1 MLSTNSP
8 TDLPVPAPPAAPL
21 PASPAHHAAIM
32 HIEVGSTF
40 AFSFVIG
47 VLLSIVPSLVSVMTA
62 KWLIQASRVT
72 MERWVDREVLSI
84 MGQPISVNLIE
95 VLGLTDQLARLQAW
109 DALGGLATILAVLLL
124 SLFGGLLLAVLV
136 GLVTVAYNVTAR
148 RWRGIRVD
156 LRAVE

>member
-8 TDLPVPAPPAAPL
+8 TDPPAPAPL
-21 PASPAHHAAIM
+21 SAPPSVPPAHRAAIM
-32 HIEVGSTF
+32 HIEYGSTL

-47 VLLSIVPSLVSVMTA
+47 TLLSLVPSLVSVMTA
-62 KWLIQASRVT
+62 KWLVAATRTT

-124 SLFGGLLLAVLV
+124 SLLGGLLLAFLV
-136 GLVTVAYNVTAR
+136 GLVTAAYNITAR
-148 RWRGIRVD
+148 RWRGIQVD